1 MSGYARIYA
10 TVKKSH
16 EVEWCF
22 LLMFFQISLILW
34 SDQTYL
40 FYVRRSCA
48 MLPNLPMSFSVPQPI
63 DRVQLSD
70 CPSDV
75 SLPILEAPLLTINHH
90 QPLWTIINY
99 YEPSS
104 TIFLTGITPT
114 FLPWDASP
122 TQASRWASTPWRAW
136 NLEKPKDFHPS
147 WQKKCEIGKLGAKKV
162 RKDVLA
168 GPTKDQNKMKK
179 IKNPNPYSPILL
191 DQVIHRWIGLWKEP
205 GAKESSRFRSSFSP
219 CSRGPNPMDNL
230 CQYAYQYTHTI
241 YIYMHSL
248 LCE

>member
-1 MSGYARIYA
+1 MPGYMPRWKI
-10 TVKKSH
+10 TRSRVM
-16 EVEWCF
+16 VFCCCF
-22 LLMFFQISLILW
+22 FKYLW
-34 SDQTYL
+34 SFDL
-40 FYVRRSCA
+40 IKHFFYVRRSCA
-48 MLPNLPMSFSVPQPI
+48 MLPHLPMSFSVPQPI

-75 SLPILEAPLLTINHH
+75 SLPILEAPLLTTNRH
-90 QPLWTIINY
+90 QPLLIIINY
-99 YEPSS
+99 YEPSL

-162 RKDVLA
+162 LKDVLG

-191 DQVIHRWIGLWKEP
+191 DQVIFGLKLSILDISTIDGQVCGKNPVPQNPAGFEAHFP
-205 GAKESSRFRSSFSP
+205 HVLGAQSH
-219 CSRGPNPMDNL
+219 G
-230 CQYAYQYTHTI
+230 
-241 YIYMHSL
+241 
-248 LCE
+248 